1 MVTSPEW
8 SNRMFRGHSGD
19 FGWDF
24 LGTFLGPIFAGWV
37 ITWKH
42 VFVSKKLV
50 YQKSRNKQVFSNLLK
65 IA

>member
-8 SNRMFRGHSGD
+8 SNRMFRGHSWD

-42 VFVSKKLV
+42 VFV
-50 YQKSRNKQVFSNLLK
+50 
-65 IA
+65 